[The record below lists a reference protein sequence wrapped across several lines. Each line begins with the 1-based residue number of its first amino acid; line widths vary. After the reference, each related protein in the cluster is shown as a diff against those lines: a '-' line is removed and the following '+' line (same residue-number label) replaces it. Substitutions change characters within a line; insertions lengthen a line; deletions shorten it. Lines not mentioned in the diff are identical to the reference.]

1 MNLKKLTKET
11 LLENIGVLT
20 EVDSAIKSDEHWR
33 HENFLVELDGKWDNS
48 YVALNEDIIVGFIVC
63 SKKNES
69 TLHIHRFAVREEF
82 QHMGVGT
89 QLITKVIS
97 STGSKIKHITL
108 KVKASNIIAQDF
120 YKSFEFKYLY
130 SEDENYVYERLL
142 I

>member
-20 EVDSAIKSDEHWR
+20 EIDSAIKTDEHWG

-48 YVALNEDIIVGFIVC
+48 YVALKEGTIVGFIVC

-97 STGSKIKHITL
+97 STSKKIIHITL
-108 KVKASNIIAQDF
+108 KVKADNIMAQNF
-120 YKSFEFKYLY
+120 YSGLGFNYLY
-130 SEDENYVYERLL
+130 SDDLNYVYERLL